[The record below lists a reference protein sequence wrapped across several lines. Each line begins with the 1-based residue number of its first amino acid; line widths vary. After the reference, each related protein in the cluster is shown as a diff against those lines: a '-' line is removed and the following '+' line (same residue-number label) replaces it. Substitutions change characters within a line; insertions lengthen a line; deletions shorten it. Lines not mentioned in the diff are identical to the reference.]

1 MAVLKNMAMI
11 ITMAMVVR
19 SGKMKPSLPRFVGAE
34 YRAEDLVAQLFKD
47 HGWKVQPR
55 LDIGPYE
62 VDFLIKRGRQAFAVE
77 VKAFAEGR
85 PDRVIPL
92 LSHAIIQAQAYA
104 RKHGKA
110 RPLAIIHV
118 GDASP
123 SLIRQ
128 VQEFSRHYADDVAIG
143 LVSDNGVRHFIGEGL
158 ESLNA
163 EASVVRAIPDR
174 PSGRIPQLF
183 SDLNQWML
191 KVLLAPEL
199 PEHLLAAPRG
209 SYRNVSELAKAAD
222 VSMMSASRFVRQLR
236 AEGYVDKSA
245 PHLRVVRRADL
256 FRRWQASG
264 LRASPNEIPMVF
276 MFGGSIEKHLSQLDS
291 LDACLALFA
300 AADAL
305 KLGHVSGVP
314 PHVYGPR
321 WGRLDSNLWP
331 VLPAPGGA
339 KPDFILREAPSP
351 QSVFRGMVRPAGVP
365 VCDAIQIWLDVS
377 GHPSRGSEQAALIY
391 RKVLSRVVEGSGS

>member
-1 MAVLKNMAMI
+1 MESRLSPWIKAA
-11 ITMAMVVR
+11 
-19 SGKMKPSLPRFVGAE
+19 F
-34 YRAEDLVAQLFKD
+34 RAEDLLAQLFKD
-47 HGWKVQPR
+47 HGWNVQPR

-62 VDFLIKRGRQAFAVE
+62 VDFLIKKGRQAFAVE
-77 VKAFAEGR
+77 VKAFSEGR

-104 RKHGKA
+104 RQHGKA
-110 RPLAIIHV
+110 RPLAIVHV

-123 SLIRQ
+123 SLINHI
-128 VQEFSRHYADDVAIG
+128 QEFSRNYADNVAIG
-143 LVSDNGVRHFIGEGL
+143 LVSDNGLRHFIGDGL

-163 EASVVRAIPDR
+163 EADFARGGPERS
-174 PSGRIPQLF
+174 SGRVPHLF

-191 KVLLAPEL
+191 KVLLAPEI
-199 PEHLLAAPRG
+199 PERLLAAPRG
-209 SYRNVSELAKAAD
+209 SYRSVSELAKAAN

-236 AEGYVDKSA
+236 EEGYMDKPA
-245 PHLRVVRRADL
+245 PHLRLVRRADL

-291 LDACLALFA
+291 HDACLALFA

-321 WGRLDSNLWP
+321 WGRLDPNIWP
-331 VLPAPGGA
+331 VFPAAA
-339 KPDFILREAPSP
+339 KPDFILREALAP
-351 QSVFRGMVRPAGVP
+351 QSVFRGMVRPADVP
-365 VCDAIQIWLDVS
+365 VCDAIQVWLDVS
-377 GHPSRGSEQAALIY
+377 GHPSRGSEQADLIY
-391 RKVLSRVVEGSGS
+391 SKVLSRIVKGSGS